1 MPCLVIQSCQTL
13 QGLQPARLLCPWNSP
28 GKNTRV
34 GCHALLQGIFP
45 NQGSNPG
52 LLYCLS
58 HQGSPRILEWVAIP
72 SSRGFP
78 IPGIKPRSPTIQ
90 ADSLPSESPGK
101 PMNTGVS
108 SMVVC
113 VSLDAFHITVT
124 NCMDSDC
131 NFLINDICLY
141 NLNQATF
148 ITLYLSFFMSTL
160 RSLFL
165 PCRSAE

>member
-1 MPCLVIQSCQTL
+1 MLSHSVMSD
-13 QGLQPARLLCPWNSP
+13 SP
-28 GKNTRV
+28 GIAACQAPLSMEFSRQKYQSGLPCPPPGNLPKPRIKPRTSLLSEPPGTPKDTGV
-34 GCHALLQGIFP
+34 GCHTLLQGI
-45 NQGSNPG
+45 
-52 LLYCLS
+52 S
-58 HQGSPRILEWVAIP
+58 HQTQVSHNAGRFFI
-72 SSRGFP
+72 
-78 IPGIKPRSPTIQ
+78 
-90 ADSLPSESPGK
+90 PSESPGK
-101 PMNTGVS
+101 PTNTGVS